1 MRTWSMLVLFF
12 LFLIFTLFPFQVS
25 MYLYSELTLFTQ
37 QIHAIIYYAPSL
49 AKCRRFTKLNKMW
62 PGLRSSYRSVGQKK
76 LTRVQCDKC
85 WLQGFRIFQMSDSTL
100 MRGMTEVCLAFICRH
115 PYHET
120 SFHAF
125 FIFSISTLCFCYLI
139 CSLRVPHFRSPQRS
153 WHLLWFTPFP
163 TG

>member
-1 MRTWSMLVLFF
+1 MLVLFF

-25 MYLYSELTLFTQ
+25 MYLFSEITLFAQ
-37 QIHAIIYYAPSL
+37 QIHAIIYYAPAL

-76 LTRVQCDKC
+76 WTRVQCDKC
-85 WLQGFRIFQMSDSTL
+85 CLQGFSIFQMSDSTL
-100 MRGMTEVCLAFICRH
+100 TRGMTEVCLAFICRH

-125 FIFSISTLCFCYLI
+125 LFSVYPPCVSVTWPVPWEFLTSVLHNEADICFD
-139 CSLRVPHFRSPQRS
+139 SLLSK
-153 WHLLWFTPFP
+153 
-163 TG
+163 